1 MTQLPDH
8 IAAELQRLIG
18 EGLTAEQIAYMMRL
32 DRALVDAAI
41 STAKETARAKGGLS
55 DRARR

>member
-32 DRALVDAAI
+32 DRAIVEAAI
-41 STAKETARAKGGLS
+41 STAKKQPAQKAG
-55 DRARR
+55 